1 MSSKR
6 KSSRVALQSTTNTAA
21 PADSSVAAD
30 VVSNPGTLLPP
41 TTVVIDPSSAEPPL
55 RGLVCLVE
63 TANEDGM

>member
-30 VVSNPGTLLPP
+30 AVPNPGTLLPP
-41 TTVVIDPSSAEPPL
+41 TTVIDPSSAEPPL